1 MASKKELEARIAKLE
16 GQVRQLENMHA
27 RIGSADFFAPI
38 VLLDDPFESYVY
50 NGETGRYCGRQ
61 LTASELKTRWDH
73 PVAKEPSAYTRAVPK
88 VTLGELARFVLDGEP
103 IRRKK
108 EGKVEYITTY
118 APGVKTDSVK
128 TDIGNISIEN
138 RTKG

>member
-16 GQVRQLENMHA
+16 EQVRQLENMHA
-27 RIGSADFFAPI
+27 RISSIDPLAPI
-38 VLLDDPFESYVY
+38 VLLDEPFESYTY
-50 NGETGRYCGRQ
+50 KGKMGRYCDRQ
-61 LTASELKTRWDH
+61 LTTSELKTRWDH
-73 PVAKEPSAYTRAVPK
+73 PVAKEPSAYTKAVPK

>member
-16 GQVRQLENMHA
+16 EQVRQLENMHA
-27 RIGSADFFAPI
+27 RISSIDPLAPI
-38 VLLDDPFESYVY
+38 AFWDNSPENYTY
-50 NGETGRYCGRQ
+50 NGEKGRYCGRQ
-61 LTASELKTRWDH
+61 LTASELKTRWHH
-73 PVAKEPSAYTRAVPK
+73 PVAKEPSAYTKAVPK